1 MSGYTNTLRSGQ
13 EKKNDIE
20 IDSAYQS
27 AKNVV
32 PDTKKKNLIRG
43 AMSGQSQ
50 QRPKTNDSECRLHA
64 VSRRRGLSKTET
76 RLTGVSVGIGLK
88 GAAVLPCDQQRMVK
102 CRRTCRKPRGTTVEA
117 SLFCEPMPAR
127 RFPPSVEEQAA
138 CYVGLVKNAPWPIT
152 VQ

>member
-1 MSGYTNTLRSGQ
+1 LSGYTNTLRSGQ

-88 GAAVLPCDQQRMVK
+88 GAVTNNAWSSVVGPAGSLGGQPSRLLYFVSQCPPVAS
-102 CRRTCRKPRGTTVEA
+102 RRPSRNKPLA
-117 SLFCEPMPAR
+117 MSA
-127 RFPPSVEEQAA
+127 
-138 CYVGLVKNAPWPIT
+138 
-152 VQ
+152 